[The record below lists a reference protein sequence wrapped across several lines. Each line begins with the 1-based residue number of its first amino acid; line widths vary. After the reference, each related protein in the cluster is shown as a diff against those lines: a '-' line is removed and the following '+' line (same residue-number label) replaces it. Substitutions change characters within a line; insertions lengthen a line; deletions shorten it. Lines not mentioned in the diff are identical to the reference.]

1 MTLIASAIEKTFG
14 GLRALK
20 GVSVRLDVG
29 EIVGLI
35 GPNGS
40 GKTTLLNVISGLY
53 PPTAG
58 SVVIDDVEVTGWPSH
73 RVAARRVARTFQN
86 IRLFAN
92 LTVLENIELSALAAL
107 TDKSCAPRARARQHL
122 GEMGLAS
129 EEDRRA
135 ATLPYGGQRR
145 VEIARALAAMPR
157 YLLLDEPAAGM
168 NEAESDALL
177 QTISTLRDRYGFGI
191 LVIDHDLRLIMRL
204 CERVVAL
211 NEGTVISEGGPPHV
225 QNDPAVAEAYLGRR
239 RHRQSTNNDINVAMN
254 GEET

>member
-1 MTLIASAIEKTFG
+1 VGSLVTLTASGIEKAFG
-14 GLRALK
+14 GLRALRD
-20 GVSVRLDVG
+20 VSIRLDVS

-40 GKTTLLNVISGLY
+40 GKTTLLNVISGIY
-53 PPTAG
+53 APTAG
-58 SVVIDDVEVTGWPSH
+58 SVVVDGTETTGWASH
-73 RVAARRVARTFQN
+73 RVASRRIGRTFQN

-92 LTVLENIELSALAAL
+92 LTVLENIEVAALAAPAEESG
-107 TDKSCAPRARARQHL
+107 TPRSRARRHL
-122 GEMGLAS
+122 GEMGLAADES
-129 EEDRRA
+129 RRA

-168 NEAESDALL
+168 NEAESDSLL
-177 QTISTLRDRYGFGI
+177 RTISELRDRYGFGV

-211 NEGTVISEGGPPHV
+211 NEGAVISEGAPAHV

-239 RHRQSTNNDINVAMN
+239 SRPSADTQLKIAT
-254 GEET
+254 